1 MAQKQLSRNERE
13 CVVLVSCD
21 PIDLF
26 CYGGPRSTVVALCY
40 RLSLCFF
47 FSRKFAIGPLQRNCH
62 MGQKHL
68 AGRRT
73 TWWELEKQRDYIIQ
87 KTNVLSFQGPLALFA
102 IQQGVFLY
110 SICNRFVCKGPLI

>member
-1 MAQKQLSRNERE
+1 MIQLIYFVKVAPGVQLSH
-13 CVVLVSCD
+13 CVIVCHCV
-21 PIDLF
+21 F
-26 CYGGPRSTVVALCY
+26 
-40 RLSLCFF
+40 FF

-87 KTNVLSFQGPLALFA
+87 KANVLSFQGPLALFA

-110 SICNRFVCKGPLI
+110 SICNRFLCKGPLI

>member
-1 MAQKQLSRNERE
+1 MLSF
-13 CVVLVSCD
+13 VIV
-21 PIDLF
+21 F
-26 CYGGPRSTVVALCY
+26 
-40 RLSLCFF
+40 FF

-87 KTNVLSFQGPLALFA
+87 KANVLPFQGPSALFA
-102 IQQGVFLY
+102 IQQGVFCTLY
-110 SICNRFVCKGPLI
+110 VTVFLAKGH